1 MAEQKAEKVK
11 TKKTLIEILKEKE
24 DAGMA
29 RTNAWV
35 SLWQDS
41 LRYFLSDQLHGRKE
55 HRDWDWVIL
64 NYIWP
69 AIMQEMAKLS
79 RDFKII
85 ASPIEPE
92 DEEFAEAFGGFLN
105 FQWSKTGKAAL
116 HQNGMRIEQLNAI
129 LCGKLYGYRVSKIFW
144 DDKVSWNDKVSP
156 PRWDGEV
163 KHRLWKPWQ
172 FWASDEEYINDGDCG
187 TVRWVELEY
196 AKGKWSDFASKLEED
211 SVSYKEA
218 LQYGYF
224 NSGGLDHVR
233 GQQGTSANYP
243 SADKG
248 GQDRGLKDT
257 AGLYLL
263 DLVLASE
270 MQDSTYLQFEDRR
283 YCKISEAYIKDY
295 SSKKQ
300 EQDVPYEP
308 EELVGLGMASLLP
321 EGGYVDPE
329 GQPLTAENW
338 PIKQHHE
345 WDQPNFPNGRF
356 VIRNEETILNP
367 KEEDQVYPHS
377 VWPFVVTPHYLLPF
391 MWQGTDAV
399 TLYKTTQD
407 HVNVTVSHLVNN
419 MKMFGNPRIAIEQD
433 ALAPDLSNRS
443 RKGYKVF
450 SGAGSIIRLV
460 RGGLKKY
467 KIEPPAPPSPTIGML
482 YQLFSQEF
490 KNLTGLHDIAQGKK
504 TSGSTTATEAQF
516 LAISSNDR
524 IKLQNVFEESWVLR
538 CVTLVAEMDQYYYDV
553 GRIVRV
559 IGSDKIMGAQQI
571 SEGAKTFGYDLDIE
585 AVEGLPYDE
594 EKKLEKHKIAYDLLS
609 NPIPNPMLPDMLMAL
624 NIPSWQK
631 LVKKHQGWAQY
642 MEFAKLYEAVQ
653 AGEMEPQQAIQI
665 IIQKM
670 TQLNSQEQGNGG
682 ANNVTPQG

>member
-11 TKKTLIEILKEKE
+11 TKKSLIEILKEKE
-24 DAGMA
+24 ETGMA
-29 RTNAWV
+29 RTNSWV

-105 FQWSKTGKAAL
+105 FQWSKTGKPAL

-144 DDKVSWNDKVSP
+144 DGKVTWNDKVFP
-156 PRWDGEV
+156 PKWDGEV
-163 KHRLWKPWQ
+163 KHRLWRPSQ
-172 FWASDEEYINDGDCG
+172 FWASDNEYINDGDCG
-187 TVRWVELEY
+187 TVRWVDLEY
-196 AKGKWSDFASKLEED
+196 AKDRWPDYVKALESAALTYTEMKVTQSD
-211 SVSYKEA
+211 
-218 LQYGYF
+218 
-224 NSGGLDHVR
+224 HIR
-233 GQQGTSANYP
+233 GQSGTSANYP
-243 SADKG
+243 NKDKG
-248 GQDRGLKDT
+248 DQDRGLKNSPGT
-257 AGLYLL
+257 ELL
-263 DLVLASE
+263 DLVLASDRQE
-270 MQDSTYLQFEDRR
+270 GLYENKEDRL
-283 YCKISEAYIKDY
+283 YCKISETYLKDF
-295 SSKKQ
+295 SSTKEKK
-300 EQDVPYEP
+300 DVPYEP
-308 EELVGLGMASLLP
+308 EELVGLGMANVLP
-321 EGGYVDPE
+321 QGGYVDQE
-329 GQPLTAENW
+329 GNSLTAENW

-345 WDQPNFPNGRF
+345 WDLPKYPNGRF
-356 VIRNEETILNP
+356 VIRNEDTILNP

-419 MKMFGNPRIAIEQD
+419 MKMFGNPRIAVEDD
-433 ALAPDLSNRS
+433 ALSSQNLHS
-443 RKGYKVF
+443 RTRKKYTIF
-450 SGAGSIIRLV
+450 SGAGSIIRLA

-467 KIEPPAPPSPTIGML
+467 KVEPPAAPSPTVGML
-482 YQLFSQEF
+482 YQLFAQEF

-538 CVTLVAEMDQYYYDV
+538 CVTLVAEMDQYYYEV

-559 IGSDKIMGAQQI
+559 IGSDKVMGAQQV
-571 SEGAKTFGYDLDIE
+571 SEGAKTFGYDLGIE

-594 EKKLEKHKIAYDLLS
+594 EKKIEKYTMAYKMLS
-609 NPIPNPMLPDMLMAL
+609 DPNPNPMLPEMLMAL
-624 NIPSWQK
+624 DIPSWQK
-631 LVKKHQGWAQY
+631 IVQKHQGWVLY
-642 MEFAKLYEAVQ
+642 MGFVQLIEAVNTGQMDPQEAVQ
-653 AGEMEPQQAIQI
+653 I
-665 IIQKM
+665 IVQK
-670 TQLNSQEQGNGG
+670 TAQFFQEQENGNS
-682 ANNVTPQG
+682 NSRKPQENKRD